1 MLNAFMQYK
10 MSSMIRGLCLKKFS
24 WLLQVHKSS
33 ILSLISGVWQ
43 SCGGKAVKGKAGN
56 KLNLNSA
63 EIFSTQKISGQYETK
78 KGLKRNS

>member
-1 MLNAFMQYK
+1 MQYR
-10 MSSMIRGLCLKKFS
+10 MCSLIRGLYFMKLS
-24 WLLQVHKSS
+24 WLLQVYESS
-33 ILSLISGVWQ
+33 IFSLISGVWQ